1 MSEIALLLVAERSML
16 LVHFHSE
23 TVVNKIIAQV
33 SQQFSSRIRDLQYWR
48 TNLDNK
54 SAEVGAEI
62 DALIQCQSQL
72 QRMYHSC
79 AGKCSINQQMQTILS
94 VIPIDRPDRHRSAV
108 SALT

>member
-16 LVHFHSE
+16 LVDLNSE
-23 TVVNKIIAQV
+23 TILNQIIEQV
-33 SQQFSSRIRDLQYWR
+33 SQQFSTRIRDLQYWR

-79 AGKCSINQQMQTILS
+79 AGKCPINQQM
-94 VIPIDRPDRHRSAV
+94 
-108 SALT
+108 